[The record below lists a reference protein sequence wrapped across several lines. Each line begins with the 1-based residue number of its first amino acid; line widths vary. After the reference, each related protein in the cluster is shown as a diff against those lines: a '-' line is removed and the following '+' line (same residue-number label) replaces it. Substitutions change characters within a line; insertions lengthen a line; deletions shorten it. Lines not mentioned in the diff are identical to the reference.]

1 MQVATAGG
9 AERQVRTMCRLCL
22 NRCGI
27 VATIRNG
34 KVIRIDGDAANPYNQ
49 GKACAKGR
57 AGFYTIDSPY
67 RVTRPL
73 RRTNPRKGPGIDPG
87 WETISWENALEAAKR
102 KGMKNGDWVEVETD
116 SGKKAQGRLKLTHA
130 IHPEV
135 ASVWASA
142 GRWANSAT
150 QGKGPLGIHFN
161 SLLTLD
167 DEHLDFVSAAIDSC
181 LRVKIS
187 KLESGR

>member
-1 MQVATAGG
+1 MEVATVGG

-22 NRCGI
+22 NRCG
-27 VATIRNG
+27 
-34 KVIRIDGDAANPYNQ
+34 NPL
-49 GKACAKGR
+49 
-57 AGFYTIDSPY
+57 
-67 RVTRPL
+67 L
-73 RRTNPRKGPGIDPG
+73 RDVGLRLGYHEI
-87 WETISWENALEAAKR
+87 ALFPEAAKR
-102 KGMKNGDWVEVETD
+102 KGLKNGDWVEVETD
-116 SGKKAQGRLKLTHA
+116 SGKKSQGRLKLTHA

-135 ASVWASA
+135 TSVWAPA

-187 KLESGR
+187 KLESGH

>member
-1 MQVATAGG
+1 ATGSNPLLREVG
-9 AERQVRTMCRLCL
+9 LRLGYHEIAL
-22 NRCGI
+22 
-27 VATIRNG
+27 
-34 KVIRIDGDAANPYNQ
+34 
-49 GKACAKGR
+49 
-57 AGFYTIDSPY
+57 SP
-67 RVTRPL
+67 V
-73 RRTNPRKGPGIDPG
+73 
-87 WETISWENALEAAKR
+87 AAKR
-102 KGMKNGDWVEVETD
+102 KGLKNGDWVEVETD
-116 SGKKAQGRLKLTHA
+116 SGKKAKGRLKLTHA

-150 QGKGPLGIHFN
+150 QGKEPLGIHFN